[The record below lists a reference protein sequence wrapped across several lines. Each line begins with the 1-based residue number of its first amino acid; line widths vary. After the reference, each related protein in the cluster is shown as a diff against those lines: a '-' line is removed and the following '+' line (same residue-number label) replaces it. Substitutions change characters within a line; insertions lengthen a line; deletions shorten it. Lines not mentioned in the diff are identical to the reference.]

1 MAVITLPK
9 DVADMGGD
17 EFKILPAGT
26 YEGSIERVDLGQT
39 SKRDPMFKVLWKTE
53 QGYVYDNV
61 SVNAEFK
68 VKQYMKLLGIENGN
82 TFDTDDLLGVEAII
96 EVTNSNYTNP
106 NTQETRP
113 VANIKR
119 ITPMA

>member
-9 DVADMGGD
+9 DVADMQGD

-26 YEGSIERVDLGQT
+26 YTGSIERVDLGQT
-39 SKRDPMFKVLWKTE
+39 RTGNQMFKVLWKTE

-61 SVNAEFK
+61 SIKAEFK
-68 VKQYMKLLGIENGN
+68 VKQYTKLIGIEEGN
-82 TFDTDDLLGVEAII
+82 SFDTDDLIGVDAII
-96 EVTNSNYTNP
+96 EIENSNYTNP
-106 NTQETRP
+106 ATQETRQT
-113 VANIKR
+113 ANIKR